1 MNASVKKP
9 KTDKKMTKVIQQFYD
24 DSVKDPNF
32 LAIMD
37 RFTIVQQLTGIAD
50 ETILIEAYE
59 YLDKVCQ
66 ERIKESL

>member
-50 ETILIEAYE
+50 ETILIEYYE